1 MSLNIPH
8 TSQQSLQVSE
18 PSPTSTPPV
27 AVPLGLQQTVPT
39 ADLLSFRLFHQGPV
53 GQLLLPRAVEA
64 QGNPA
69 NHLFTLHAASTVDG
83 QDERHVRQLEKGDL
97 EEKGLFEG
105 GVGLSSADGR
115 LTLGHLVAHG
125 VQ

>member
-1 MSLNIPH
+1 MTVL
-8 TSQQSLQVSE
+8 LR
-18 PSPTSTPPV
+18 
-27 AVPLGLQQTVPT
+27 LQQTVPT
-39 ADLLSFRLFHQGPV
+39 ADLLSFGLFHLSPV

-64 QGNPA
+64 QRNPA
-69 NHLFTLHAASTVDG
+69 NHLLTLHAALTVDG
-83 QDERHVRQLEKGDL
+83 QDERHVRQLEKSDL
-97 EEKGLFEG
+97 EDKRLFEG

>member
-1 MSLNIPH
+1 MSTPA
-8 TSQQSLQVSE
+8 
-18 PSPTSTPPV
+18 PPV
-27 AVPLGLQQTVPT
+27 AMLLRLQQTVPP
-39 ADLLSFRLFHQGPV
+39 ADLLSFRLFHLSPV

-69 NHLFTLHAASTVDG
+69 NHLFTLHAAFTVDG
-83 QDERHVRQLEKGDL
+83 QDERHVRQLEKGYL
-97 EEKGLFEG
+97 EEKVLFEG

-125 VQ
+125 VE

>member
-1 MSLNIPH
+1 ML
-8 TSQQSLQVSE
+8 LR
-18 PSPTSTPPV
+18 
-27 AVPLGLQQTVPT
+27 LQQTVPP
-39 ADLLSFRLFHQGPV
+39 ADLLSFRLFHLSPV

-69 NHLFTLHAASTVDG
+69 NHLFTLHAAFTVDG
-83 QDERHVRQLEKGDL
+83 QDERHVRQLEKGYL
-97 EEKGLFEG
+97 EEKVLFEG

-125 VQ
+125 VE